1 MARPEFIL
9 QGFTSDTHIDAF
21 QRLFDVPDVQKV
33 LLSVAFASEGGVQR
47 IEEHVMPHAAC
58 TTAFVGVR
66 NGSTSYQGLARLRRA
81 VDELYTVDTGSR
93 TLIFHPKLYFVRGR
107 EHARLI
113 VGSANLTLAGLHYN
127 IEGGMLLDFDLADT
141 TDRAEADK
149 IETLF
154 AASVADYPKHVVK
167 VSSVADLDEMLAANR
182 LIDEDA
188 KPAAQEAVDSDK
200 ADPVCEANDDDDA
213 DDGGLPRI
221 RLKTKALGGNVK
233 AHLFSRE
240 IENDEAVA
248 DEESEAPAQPLPAS
262 EIEVE
267 PEPEDTAPF
276 VYGTSRPSY
285 RGGEGP
291 RLRAARLKAEAK
303 AKGKKWYFTGLPC
316 KYGHIEDRLVSNGKC
331 RECNRQ
337 DSEQSNRL
345 GLYR

>member
-1 MARPEFIL
+1 MAKPEFIL

-21 QRLFDVPDVQKV
+21 QRLFDVADVQKV

-47 IEEHVMPHAAC
+47 IEELLMPHAVC

-66 NGSTSYQGLARLRRA
+66 NGSTSYQGLARLHRA
-81 VDELYTVDTGSR
+81 VNELYTVDTGSR
-93 TLIFHPKLYFVRGR
+93 TRIFHPKLYFVRGK

-141 TDRAEADK
+141 TDRAEVDK

-154 AASVADYPKHVVK
+154 AASVFDYPKHVVK
-167 VSSVADLDEMLAANR
+167 VSRLADLDEMLAANR
-182 LIDEDA
+182 LIDENVESSTREVIDGDGA
-188 KPAAQEAVDSDK
+188 DSASEERDI
-200 ADPVCEANDDDDA
+200 DDA
-213 DDGGLPRI
+213 DDDGIPRI
-221 RLKTKALGGNVK
+221 KLKTKPLRNSVK
-233 AHLFSRE
+233 AHIVSRE
-240 IENDEAVA
+240 IEHDSIAA
-248 DEESEAPAQPLPAS
+248 DEESEPAAQPLPAS

-267 PEPEDTAPF
+267 PEPEDTTPF
-276 VYGTSRPSY
+276 VYRASRPSY

-291 RLRAARLKAEAK
+291 RVRAARLKAEAK

-316 KYGHIEDRLVSNGKC
+316 RYGHIEDRLVSNGKC
-331 RECNRQ
+331 RECSRQ
-337 DSEQSNRL
+337 DSEQANRL